1 MKLNTPNKLTI
12 ARMLMTPVFLALLLW
27 SRSRIGS

>member
-12 ARMLMTPVFLALLLW
+12 ARMIITPVFLAVLLFGLA
-27 SRSRIGS
+27 